1 MTRLVL
7 VPVVAYW
14 AVALAALL
22 LLVLWFWSQRSL
34 PLSTRRSRT
43 LAALRLG
50 VILLVVA
57 VLLRPTLVYTKI
69 ERQSATIGV
78 LVDRSRSMLVADAA
92 GNRTRWDELTR
103 AFSDAWPAF
112 GELAEESNL
121 KLYEFDRTLAPRPFT
136 AEKFDLGGPPEGDQ
150 TALGSAIADV
160 LDRESGGRLAAIIVA
175 SDGAQRALPPRDQ
188 LPQNVARRLADQ
200 GSQIYTLTFG
210 QPRGLGQTRDV
221 AIRELVT
228 ARTTFVKNEL
238 VVEGTLQAD
247 GFPGQSMTVE
257 LLSESAPG
265 KMIVVDSVPVKIPEQ
280 NVRQNV
286 ILSYIPETAGEF
298 KLTLRVAAAPG
309 ELVRTNNEMST
320 FVTVLA
326 GGLRVLYL
334 EGAVRSEQK
343 WIYRALDAS
352 QDIQLDAW
360 RLNAQDPT
368 TRPAELASAFQPG
381 KYDVYI
387 FGDLDQRAFDP
398 AELELLATRVEE
410 GAGLIMLGGFHSF
423 GPGGYQG
430 TKLNDVLPIEIQRT
444 ERQDF
449 DAPIATD
456 LHVSGEVKMLP
467 TEVFG
472 ARHPIM
478 ALGPRDQNVALWR
491 ALPAL
496 EGANRFRRTKRGAN
510 VLAESEDKA
519 PLLVE
524 KPYGLGRVLAF
535 AGDST
540 WRWALSGHED
550 AHRRFWRQTILW
562 LARKDEA
569 TDGSVW
575 IKLAERR
582 FSPAARVEFTSGALD
597 ADGLPVTGA
606 EFTARV
612 TSPDGKTQSIGLARQ
627 GDQALGTFLGGL
639 EAGDY
644 TLDVEGTKDGKSL
657 GQGKSRFLV
666 FAQDLELDNPAAD
679 PASLASL
686 AAMTG
691 GRSLPP
697 EQLPALLRELQDKAR
712 DSDVSSETK
721 QSLWDNWLVLIAF
734 VSLLA
739 TEWYL
744 RKRWGLV

>member
-1 MTRLVL
+1 
-7 VPVVAYW
+7 
-14 AVALAALL
+14 
-22 LLVLWFWSQRSL
+22 
-34 PLSTRRSRT
+34 
-43 LAALRLG
+43 
-50 VILLVVA
+50 
-57 VLLRPTLVYTKI
+57 
-69 ERQSATIGV
+69 
-78 LVDRSRSMLVADAA
+78 
-92 GNRTRWDELTR
+92 
-103 AFSDAWPAF
+103 
-112 GELAEESNL
+112 
-121 KLYEFDRTLAPRPFT
+121 
-136 AEKFDLGGPPEGDQ
+136 
-150 TALGSAIADV
+150 
-160 LDRESGGRLAAIIVA
+160 
-175 SDGAQRALPPRDQ
+175 
-188 LPQNVARRLADQ
+188 
-200 GSQIYTLTFG
+200 
-210 QPRGLGQTRDV
+210 
-221 AIRELVT
+221 
-228 ARTTFVKNEL
+228 
-238 VVEGTLQAD
+238 
-247 GFPGQSMTVE
+247 
-257 LLSESAPG
+257 
-265 KMIVVDSVPVKIPEQ
+265 
-280 NVRQNV
+280 
-286 ILSYIPETAGEF
+286 
-298 KLTLRVAAAPG
+298 
-309 ELVRTNNEMST
+309 
-320 FVTVLA
+320 
-326 GGLRVLYL
+326 
-334 EGAVRSEQK
+334 
-343 WIYRALDAS
+343 
-352 QDIQLDAW
+352 
-360 RLNAQDPT
+360 
-368 TRPAELASAFQPG
+368 
-381 KYDVYI
+381 
-387 FGDLDQRAFDP
+387 
-398 AELELLATRVEE
+398 
-410 GAGLIMLGGFHSF
+410 
-423 GPGGYQG
+423 
-430 TKLNDVLPIEIQRT
+430 
-444 ERQDF
+444 
-449 DAPIATD
+449 
-456 LHVSGEVKMLP
+456 
-467 TEVFG
+467 
-472 ARHPIM
+472 
-478 ALGPRDQNVALWR
+478 
-491 ALPAL
+491 LPAL